1 MLRAFMSCERV
12 LRSVKMGVI
21 VKMTAM
27 GVGALFTL
35 LLVILNA
42 GGAVSSMY
50 AGLYQLFWT
59 AALALVVKMIV

>member
-1 MLRAFMSCERV
+1 MVYKNLS
-12 LRSVKMGVI
+12 LI
-21 VKMTAM
+21 HI
-27 GVGALFTL
+27 L